1 VRGQAVRA
9 EQRAVVKYAVLIYH
23 DETIWE
29 NAGPELREHY
39 DDRHALFRKLAS
51 ELGIEILGTNALQS
65 VATAT
70 TLRRNGA
77 SVTVTDGPFAETA
90 EQLGGYYLLDAPSL
104 DAVTEALRVLPEPT
118 FEIRPI
124 ENFD

>member
-1 VRGQAVRA
+1 M
-9 EQRAVVKYAVLIYH
+9 KYAVLIYH

-29 NAGPELREHY
+29 TARPELREHY
-39 DDRHALFRKLAS
+39 DDRHTAFRKVAS

-65 VATAT
+65 VTTST
-70 TLRRNGA
+70 TLRRSGDG
-77 SVTVTDGPFAETA
+77 VTVTDGPFAETA

-104 DAVTEALRVLPEPT
+104 DAVTEALRELPEPT

-124 ENFD
+124 EIFD